1 MEEINPFS
9 GRFIFFG
16 VVRGE
21 KVNNFHLARALG
33 NIVSIIFR
41 NFPCKFLYGARVKE
55 IFSKSKE
62 KDLGGGKIWSRGNLL
77 RRRKGRFHF
86 V

>member
-9 GRFIFFG
+9 GKFIFCG

-21 KVNNFHLARALG
+21 KVNDFHLARTLA
-33 NIVSIIFR
+33 NIMSVTFR
-41 NFPCKFLYGARVKE
+41 SFPCKFLYGVGVKE
-55 IFSKSKE
+55 IFSKSEE
-62 KDLGGGKIWSRGNLL
+62 KDLGGGKIWSRGDLL
-77 RRRKGRFHF
+77 RRRKRGFHF